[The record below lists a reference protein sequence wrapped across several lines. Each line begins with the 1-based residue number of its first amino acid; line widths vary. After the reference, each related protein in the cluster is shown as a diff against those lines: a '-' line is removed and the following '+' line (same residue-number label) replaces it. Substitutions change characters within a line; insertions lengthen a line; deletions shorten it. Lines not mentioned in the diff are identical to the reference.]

1 MDEHQKITSRIEE
14 ITGWK
19 LTRRIKIITDT
30 TDWTR
35 ITRGDVIRLA
45 GRDFIV
51 KGNEY
56 ERRFG
61 ISDQPK
67 YWVFNVFDLE
77 TGKQKIIKMVF
88 HEDFHVHIGVF
99 RIYCFRS
106 PEKEARVLDMVR
118 GDHRFM
124 QGVTIPDSK
133 NNHVRVIDYIRGPTI
148 FQYIFN
154 IRKNHEEY
162 FHEDL
167 PGILRKLT
175 DSLEAIKLLH
185 ENKTCH
191 GDIRNDHV
199 FIDAETGRYRWI
211 DFDLNQHVSDF
222 DVWSLGNILNYA
234 VGKGI
239 TTFKNILRSD
249 TFSDDIKNSLSTE
262 DASGFYVYRI
272 MNLGKLYPY
281 IPPRLNKI
289 LLHFTVK
296 PKNFYVNIEQLIED
310 YYDMLDREFPERS

>member
-1 MDEHQKITSRIEE
+1 MNEQEKLSARIEE
-14 ITGWK
+14 ISGWK
-19 LTRRIKIITDT
+19 TTGRIKIITDT

-35 ITRGDVIRLA
+35 ISRGDVLRLS
-45 GRDFIV
+45 GRDFLI

-106 PEKEARVLDMVR
+106 PEKEARVLDMVK
-118 GDHRFM
+118 GDYRFM
-124 QGVTIPDSK
+124 QGETILDEK
-133 NNHVRVIDYIRGPTI
+133 KNHVRVIDYIRGPTI

-154 IRKNHEEY
+154 IGKSHEQY

-167 PGILRKLT
+167 SGILRKLT
-175 DSLEAIKLLH
+175 DSLEAIRILH

-191 GDIRNDHV
+191 GDIRNDHII
-199 FIDAETGRYRWI
+199 IDAETGRYRWI

-222 DVWSLGNILNYA
+222 DIWSLGNILNYA

-239 TTFKNILRSD
+239 TTFKNVLRSD
-249 TFSDDIKNSLSTE
+249 KFPDRIKGSLSDE

-281 IPPRLNKI
+281 IPASLNKI
-289 LLHFTVK
+289 LLRFTVR

-310 YYDMLDREFPERS
+310 YYDMLDKEFPKSN